1 MLSRSNHTLFCLVTM
16 AYLFGLG
23 GSAAAAP
30 PEPELVSIR
39 ALLADPEGWL
49 HREVR
54 VEGYVKEMVSL
65 PTQQNFLWYQ
75 IVDLEDNAIWV
86 KRALSA
92 DSDRLPRNQRIEV
105 VARVAKNTGRQAR
118 GQDVIL
124 LESERPPSVGVF
136 GRLSGWVEGNVLL
149 AVLLGVFLLLVLVLL
164 FVLFAP
170 PFRRR
175 RQSAAQ
181 PTAPVFAGHLP
192 SAAAGA
198 GAGVGAGVGARTG
211 TGGLAEDLATPIYQ
225 GPGIIGD
232 IMTPVYYGHIR
243 VDECNDSALE
253 GKTFD
258 LSFPGNR
265 SEAIVG
271 RGSQADIRI
280 DHQYL
285 SRKHLGIQ
293 RQNGNLMVRRLPNAQ
308 DVTVDGEHLGEGAS
322 VVVHDEST
330 IGLPGLALKVHLS

>member
-1 MLSRSNHTLFCLVTM
+1 MLSRSSQTLFCLVTM
-16 AYLFGLG
+16 AYLFGSSG
-23 GSAAAAP
+23 GAGAAP
-30 PEPELVSIR
+30 AEPERVSIR

-86 KRALSA
+86 KRARSA
-92 DSDRLPRNQRIEV
+92 DSDQLPRNQRIEV

-124 LESERPPSVGVF
+124 LETERPPSVGVL
-136 GRLSGWVEGNVLL
+136 GRFAGWVEGNVLL
-149 AVLLGVFLLLVLVLL
+149 AVLLGVFLLLVAVLL

-170 PFRRR
+170 SLRRG
-175 RQSAAQ
+175 RQSPPVQ
-181 PTAPVFAGHLP
+181 PAAPVFTGHPP
-192 SAAAGA
+192 SAGA
-198 GAGVGAGVGARTG
+198 GMGARG
-211 TGGLAEDLATPIYQ
+211 VAQDLATPIYQ
-225 GPGIIGD
+225 GPDVIGD

-258 LSFPGNR
+258 LSFPGNT

-285 SRKHLGIQ
+285 SRRHLGIQ
-293 RQNGNLMVRRLPNAQ
+293 RQNGNLMVRRLPRAQ
-308 DVTVDGEHLGEGAS
+308 DVTVDGEHLGEGES
-322 VVVHDEST
+322 VAVHDEST